1 MFQALGDTQKTV
13 SYVSQPS
20 CLLLEVWLVVGVR
33 GGGEKG
39 GGKKGTSPYSK
50 AVLDTLARVCLVSQ
64 GRLFYGDSL

>member
-33 GGGEKG
+33 GGGGEG
-39 GGKKGTSPYSK
+39 WWEEGHF
-50 AVLDTLARVCLVSQ
+50 TLL
-64 GRLFYGDSL
+64 